1 MWLDRNN
8 NNTNTVTVTQTCS
21 HNNTNQCVGRR
32 CDLRATTT
40 RWQLHKQ
47 CKHQLC
53 RHPHGCLALCQ
64 VDSCDMCGDRDVPVC
79 PAITRMGVPVSQSV
93 TKILQLPAPPL
104 MRTEDR
110 VDVSC
115 MNIRS
120 LMVPSWKISSVS
132 QPKQTSAQ
140 CHNLNKHQFSVT
152 T

>member
-1 MWLDRNN
+1 M
-8 NNTNTVTVTQTCS
+8 QEY
-21 HNNTNQCVGRR
+21 
-32 CDLRATTT
+32 
-40 RWQLHKQ
+40 
-47 CKHQLC
+47 QLC
-53 RHPHGCLALCQ
+53 RQHYDCLALCQ

-120 LMVPSWKISSVS
+120 LTVPSWKISSVS

-140 CHNLNKHQFSVT
+140 CHNIHKHQLSVTIYIDISSASQHTQALAQCHNIHKHQLSVT